1 MVHILDGG
9 LSNALEERGHD
20 LSGGEWTARVLR
32 AEPDAI
38 VAVHRDYFAAG
49 ADVATTASYQSRDP
63 GLIRLSVDL
72 AREATDGVAGR
83 LVAGSVGPFGALLAD
98 GSEYRG
104 RYGVTAAALEYFHRP
119 RIEALLAAGP
129 DLLAVETIPDTDEAE
144 VLVRLL
150 AEYDHPAWLSYSI
163 DGDRTCAGQR
173 LEEAF
178 ALAAQVDSIVA
189 IGVNCCAPAEVLPAL
204 QLAAATGK
212 AGVAYPNAGE
222 VWDAEAQQW
231 LGTATYDV
239 SLVPQWIEAGA
250 AWIGGCC
257 RVGPAAI
264 GRVAEQVRS
273 ARGTGGDASAQ
284 AAR

>member
-1 MVHILDGG
+1 MHTLDGG

-32 AEPDAI
+32 HEPDAI
-38 VAVHRDYFAAG
+38 VAVHREYFAAG

-72 AREATDGVAGR
+72 AREAADGVPGR

-104 RYGVTAAALEYFHRP
+104 RYGVTAAAIEYFHRP
-119 RIEALLAAGP
+119 RIEALLAAEP

-144 VLVRLL
+144 VLCRLL

-173 LEEAF
+173 LEDAF
-178 ALAAQVDSIVA
+178 AIPAQVDAIVA

-204 QLAAATGK
+204 RLVAATGK

-231 LGTATYDV
+231 LGTTTYDV
-239 SLVPQWIEAGA
+239 AHVPQWIEAGA
-250 AWIGGCC
+250 EWIGGCC

-264 GRVAEQVRS
+264 GRVAEQIRS
-273 ARGTGGDASAQ
+273 ARETGGAGAEGT
-284 AAR
+284 AR